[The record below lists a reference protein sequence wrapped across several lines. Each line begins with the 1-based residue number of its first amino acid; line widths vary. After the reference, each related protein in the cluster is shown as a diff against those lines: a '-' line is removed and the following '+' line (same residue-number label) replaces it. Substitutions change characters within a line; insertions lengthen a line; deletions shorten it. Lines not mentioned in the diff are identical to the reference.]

1 MSTFLVIIGLM
12 FALAVA
18 AATVHVLLSW
28 MARRGWVYYRSED
41 QPRPSS
47 LGLIEEIYQPSIE
60 HVIDEE
66 ARERTVADQEA
77 SGAPDE
83 PGTASGP

>member
-1 MSTFLVIIGLM
+1 
-12 FALAVA
+12 
-18 AATVHVLLSW
+18 

-60 HVIDEE
+60 HVTEE
-66 ARERTVADQEA
+66 KTGEQSRADQAE
-77 SGAPDE
+77 SGDGEE
-83 PGTASGP
+83 PGPR

>member
-1 MSTFLVIIGLM
+1 MSTFVILIGLVV
-12 FALAVA
+12 ALVVA
-18 AATVHVLLSW
+18 AAIVHLLLTW
-28 MARRGWVYYRSED
+28 MAGRGWVYYRSND
-41 QPRPSS
+41 RPRPSS
-47 LGLIEEIYQPSIE
+47 LGLIEEIYQPSME